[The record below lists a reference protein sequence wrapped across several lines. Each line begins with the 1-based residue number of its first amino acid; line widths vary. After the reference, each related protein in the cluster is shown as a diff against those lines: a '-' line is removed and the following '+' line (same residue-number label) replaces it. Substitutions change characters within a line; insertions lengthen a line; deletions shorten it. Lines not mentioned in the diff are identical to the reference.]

1 MTIKTTF
8 AAIALISAT
17 GTATFAGSLS
27 DVGIS
32 DQQIVVIE
40 DDETGGFLPVG
51 SLGDS
56 GAVLPLLIAI
66 TLFAAVASGGG
77 S

>member
-1 MTIKTTF
+1 M
-8 AAIALISAT
+8 
-17 GTATFAGSLS
+17 
-27 DVGIS
+27 
-32 DQQIVVIE
+32 IE
-40 DDETGGFLPVG
+40 DDEAGGFLPVG